1 MGRKKKRRNPTGRLT
16 EAERG
21 LGIKTVKRRT
31 PDLELLGRI
40 IVEVALA
47 DCAPSKSEP
56 LDMAG
61 LHPNNAR

>member
-1 MGRKKKRRNPTGRLT
+1 MARKKKRRNPTGRLT

-40 IVEVALA
+40 IVEAALA
-47 DCAPSKSEP
+47 DCAPAKSEP
-56 LDMAG
+56 LDVAG
-61 LHPNNAR
+61 LRTETAR

>member
-1 MGRKKKRRNPTGRLT
+1 MPRRRSHRNPTGRLT

-40 IVEVALA
+40 IVETALA
-47 DCAPSKSEP
+47 DCAPAKSEP
-56 LDMAG
+56 VDLTRLEA
-61 LHPNNAR
+61 NNAR